1 MLLRSGKWYNS
12 YKILAREY
20 FFLLFQRLY
29 HFSLKQKNLHE
40 LNEFQILDFDYYLH
54 HHYYYYYILYI
65 LLYLLIY
72 ITLQIDFAIFSF
84 YVSIV

>member
-1 MLLRSGKWYNS
+1 MIQQLQDFSER
-12 YKILAREY
+12 I
-20 FFLLFQRLY
+20 FFPFIPTVI
-29 HFSLKQKNLHE
+29 SLKQKNLHE
-40 LNEFQILDFDYYLH
+40 LNEFQILDFDYYL